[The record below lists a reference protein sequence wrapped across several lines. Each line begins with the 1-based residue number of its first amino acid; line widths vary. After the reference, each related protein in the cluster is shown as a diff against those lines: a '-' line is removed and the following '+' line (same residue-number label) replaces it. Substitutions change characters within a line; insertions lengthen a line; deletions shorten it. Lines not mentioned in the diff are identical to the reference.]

1 MAIEP
6 DSITRLSR
14 MVVHGLHRFAHE
26 LRGFSW
32 QERFREAE
40 LADLSEAGKIG
51 VRLAGAALAACAIL
65 YIAAGN

>member
-1 MAIEP
+1 MMSDQAATVV
-6 DSITRLSR
+6 SRLCS
-14 MVVHGLHRFAHE
+14 GGP
-26 LRGFSW
+26 RGFSW